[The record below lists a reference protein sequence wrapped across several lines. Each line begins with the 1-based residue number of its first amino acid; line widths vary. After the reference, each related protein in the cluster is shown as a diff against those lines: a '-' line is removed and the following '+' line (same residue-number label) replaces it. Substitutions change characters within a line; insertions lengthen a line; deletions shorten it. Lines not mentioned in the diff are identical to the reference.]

1 MNIKY
6 NIIILI
12 WKNIRNF
19 FEKNENHKNNW
30 IIHTDP
36 HLKAGFAEP
45 HQTTNCDVI
54 FEWVLRSS
62 SVHHPCD
69 DVAAYDGA
77 EDYPWVVHG
86 VHLPTT
92 GGWQV
97 YLSVRVQCPDSP
109 SWSRPVWRSD
119 QKCSTLHYPRFESRP
134 WNTCRCMPGVPFCL
148 SDQGFLWEVRCMQS
162 PVATCQ
168 SLKVFFRMEKSER
181 EREAP
186 QRRRWYLMRWK
197 KYRRNF
203 NWGNVH
209 KWRHNYYFYLL
220 WWSSAGMSSWWPAV
234 TFFIPYI
241 TQNYSINCMNLL
253 YFLAIMLKLV

>member
-1 MNIKY
+1 MKKYSKLFRIK
-6 NIIILI
+6 
-12 WKNIRNF
+12 WKSQ
-19 FEKNENHKNNW
+19 KQPNNPHWSTSKSWLCRATSNNKLWRHFW
-30 IIHTDP
+30 I
-36 HLKAGFAEP
+36 F
-45 HQTTNCDVI
+45 
-54 FEWVLRSS
+54 LRSLL
-62 SVHHPCD
+62 VHHPCD
-69 DVAAYDGA
+69 DVGAYDGA
-77 EDYPWVVHG
+77 EGYQWVARG
-86 VHLPTT
+86 VHLPTA
-92 GGWQV
+92 GGWRE

-119 QKCSTLHYPRFESRP
+119 RKCSTLHYPRFESRP

-220 WWSSAGMSSWWPAV
+220 QYLS
-234 TFFIPYI
+234 FIFYDGLVQACQWHFSFLI
-241 TQNYSINCMNLL
+241 IMKTTLNWMNLL
-253 YFLAIMLKLV
+253 